1 MRKILDSAESVPRKQ
16 SVSYGLQDSANI
28 VKLRNSHHRQ
38 YNTKSRIISGLV
50 IWTLIGAG
58 LIGLLMVMVND
69 ANAGIVLDPNWG
81 DANNN
86 TAICTDASTQQ
97 HPQLVSDGQGG
108 AIITWDDY
116 RSGNWDLYA
125 QRVNATGAIQWTAN
139 GTAISTTTGNQHDP
153 QLVSD
158 GQGGAIITWQDQRS
172 GTYDIYGQRINATG
186 AVQWTVNGIPICTAS
201 GDQRYPQLV
210 SDGQGGAIITWGDYR
225 SGGGDV
231 YAQRVNATGAVQW
244 TANGILISPAAN
256 DQYNPRL
263 VSDGQGGAII
273 AWTDNRNGNYDVYA
287 QWVNASGTVQWT
299 ANGTAICTAT
309 DNQYTSHL
317 VGDGQGGAIIT
328 WRDNRNGNYDI
339 YAQRVNATGA
349 VQWTVNGN
357 PICTAANDQYGSR
370 LVSDGRG
377 GTIISWQDQRTG
389 NNDVYAQRANA
400 SGAVQWTANGT
411 AICTATGNRLYPQ
424 LVGDGQGGAII
435 TWQDQ
440 RSGNY
445 DIYTQC
451 VNATGA
457 VRGTAN
463 GTAICTAANDQ
474 YRPRLVSDGQGGAII
489 TWQDHRSGMNIYAQR
504 IKMLQIHITTINPGA
519 FIDEDSLYSFDFD
532 ADLPGTWSLNT
543 NASAW
548 LAINSTTGWLNGTPT
563 NADVGSYWVNV
574 TAEGGTN
581 GTDSHNF
588 TLQVN
593 NTNDPPTITTFDA
606 NTTNEDELY
615 SVDYNATDVDPTD
628 DILTWALETN
638 ATTWLSINAITGVLS
653 GTPTNAHV
661 GTHWVNVTASDG
673 GTNGTDS
680 HNFTLQVNNTNDPP
694 SITTLDANS
703 ATEDNLY
710 SVDYD
715 ATDVDPTNDIL
726 IWSLKTNAT
735 TWLSINPATGV
746 LNGTPTNADVAAWW
760 VNVSVSDGN
769 SGMDFHNFTLTVS
782 NVNDAP
788 VFDTV
793 SIPDA
798 TEDVFYTVTF
808 SAHDIDNPNTDLN
821 FYINTDCYWIGPDHD
836 NATISGTPDNDHVG
850 LWNFS
855 INLCDGDKTV
865 IGNFTLTVNN
875 VNDAPTI
882 TTGDVTTAT
891 EGEAYSVEYNATDM
905 DPTEDVL
912 AWTLKTNATW
922 LSINATSGIL
932 SGTPTNAHVGT
943 CWVNVTVSDGNGGC
957 DWSNFTL
964 TVEPVEIVIEPEN
977 HPPVLKAI
985 GDQTAT
991 VGELFKLTVNAG
1003 DADNDTLTYSLDTN
1017 ASFINMDAVTG
1028 LIEFTPTEEQAGCYY
1043 LNVSV
1048 SDSNV
1053 TGALTDHENITLKIV
1068 KADEVTS
1075 IIVKADLDGTEI
1087 EIIVSDHDETA
1098 GTATV
1103 SIGKAKDVALTLDET
1118 VKVDFDGD
1126 GTDDTEVT
1134 LTGFDADGKPILS
1147 LKAISTDVKGETD
1160 EKDNTWLII
1169 LIIVGVII
1177 VAVIVIAVMRKKKP
1191 EEEPKAGE
1199 EEEPDTSEEEEET
1212 EELDEDILDEET
1224 EEDEISEE
1232 ETGEEGTEAD
1242 EEVEMP
1248 EKMEEKEGEDKL
1260 ETETIEDEDE
1270 EPEGEGISEEEPG
1283 EEDME
1288 VGEEKEPDEFAEE
1301 EEPESVEETEEELEE
1316 EEFEEL

>member
-1 MRKILDSAESVPRKQ
+1 MQEIW
-16 SVSYGLQDSANI
+16 N
-28 VKLRNSHHRQ
+28 
-38 YNTKSRIISGLV
+38 NTKRKIISGLV
-50 IWTLIGAG
+50 IWTLICMG
-58 LIGLLMVMVND
+58 LLGLLMVTPEE
-69 ANAGIVLDPNWG
+69 ANADMVLDPDWG

-86 TAICTDASTQQ
+86 TVICNATEGQYNPQLVSDRQGGAIIVWQDKRSGTDYDIYAQRVNATGAAQWPVNGVIICNATGGQ
-97 HPQLVSDGQGG
+97 RTPQLVSDGQGG
-108 AIITWDDY
+108 AIITWADR
-116 RSGNWDLYA
+116 RSEIHYDIYA
-125 QRVNATGAIQWTAN
+125 QRVNATGAVQWAVNGVNICNATGDQRGTQLTGDGQNGAIITWHDKRGGQYNDIYAQRVSAAGAVQWTAN
-139 GTAISTTTGNQHDP
+139 GTAISTEANNQRNPQLVGDGQGGAIITWIDTRRPDDDIYAQRVNATGSVQWTANGIKICYVTYWQSDP

-158 GQGGAIITWQDQRS
+158 GQGGAIITW
-172 GTYDIYGQRINATG
+172 
-186 AVQWTVNGIPICTAS
+186 C
-201 GDQRYPQLV
+201 
-210 SDGQGGAIITWGDYR
+210 
-225 SGGGDV
+225 
-231 YAQRVNATGAVQW
+231 
-244 TANGILISPAAN
+244 
-256 DQYNPRL
+256 
-263 VSDGQGGAII
+263 
-273 AWTDNRNGNYDVYA
+273 DNRVM
-287 QWVNASGTVQWT
+287 VP
-299 ANGTAICTAT
+299 
-309 DNQYTSHL
+309 
-317 VGDGQGGAIIT
+317 
-328 WRDNRNGNYDI
+328 DI
-339 YAQRVNATGA
+339 YAQRVNATGT
-349 VQWTVNGN
+349 VQWTVNGVA
-357 PICTAANDQYGSR
+357 ICTASSDQRVPQLTDDGQGGAIITWCDKRSGDWDIYARRVNATGAAQGTANGIAISTAASDQR
-370 LVSDGRG
+370 DPELVSDSQG
-377 GTIISWQDQRTG
+377 GAIITWRDTRSG
-389 NNDVYAQRANA
+389 NWDIYAQCVN
-400 SGAVQWTANGT
+400 GTVAVQWTANGT
-411 AICTATGNRLYPQ
+411 AICTA
-424 LVGDGQGGAII
+424 
-435 TWQDQ
+435 
-440 RSGNY
+440 
-445 DIYTQC
+445 
-451 VNATGA
+451 
-457 VRGTAN
+457 
-463 GTAICTAANDQ
+463 ANDQ
-474 YRPRLVSDGQGGAII
+474 ISPELVSDGQGGAII
-489 TWQDHRSGMNIYAQR
+489 TWYDERNGTADIYAHR
-504 IKMLQIHITTINPGA
+504 VKALQVQITTTKPGTFA
-519 FIDEDSLYSFDFD
+519 DEDALYSFDFD
-532 ADLPGTWSLNT
+532 ADLPGTWSLDM
-543 NASAW
+543 NASGW
-548 LAINSTTGWLNGTPT
+548 LTINGTTGWLNGTPA
-563 NADVGSYWVNV
+563 NADVGTYWVNV
-574 TAEGGTN
+574 TVDGDTN
-581 GTDSHNF
+581 GNAYVNY
-588 TLQVN
+588 TLIVN
-593 NTNDPPTITTFDA
+593 NTNDSPTISTDDVTA
-606 NTTNEDELY
+606 TNED
-615 SVDYNATDVDPTD
+615 VP
-628 DILTWALETN
+628 
-638 ATTWLSINAITGVLS
+638 
-653 GTPTNAHV
+653 
-661 GTHWVNVTASDG
+661 
-673 GTNGTDS
+673 
-680 HNFTLQVNNTNDPP
+680 
-694 SITTLDANS
+694 
-703 ATEDNLY
+703 Y

-836 NATISGTPDNDHVG
+836 NATISGTPENDHVG

-865 IGNFTLTVNN
+865 IGNFTLNVNN
-875 VNDAPTI
+875 VNDAPSII
-882 TTGDVTTAT
+882 TSDVSTAT
-891 EGEAYSVEYNATDM
+891 EGEPYSVGYNATDM

-1191 EEEPKAGE
+1191 EEEEPDALGE
-1199 EEEPDTSEEEEET
+1199 EKIEEEP
-1212 EELDEDILDEET
+1212 
-1224 EEDEISEE
+1224 
-1232 ETGEEGTEAD
+1232 GEEGTEAD
-1242 EEVEMP
+1242 EDVEIG
-1248 EKMEEKEGEDKL
+1248 EEEIL
-1260 ETETIEDEDE
+1260 DE

-1283 EEDME
+1283 EEDMGA
-1288 VGEEKEPDEFAEE
+1288 GEDVEIEE
-1301 EEPESVEETEEELEE
+1301 EEPDEEEDMGAGEEEDTEETAEEYAPDEGSEGVEESEDGEIEEL
-1316 EEFEEL
+1316 